1 MRAPVLTAPS
11 FIYKPCPFT
20 SRQRHMVTQA
30 PAQKAKLES
39 TGPVDDLV
47 YWLGLALVVVG
58 LLNVTPAIPG
68 WDELW
73 RSITGIAH
81 FKIRRFPSE
90 WLYPIVFFWM
100 MLIVALKHSMW
111 RSWAGKSASTR
122 RFGLFADF
130 SLVLAAA
137 AISLS
142 YLTELEAVCLVDV
155 VKGDRA
161 YLMQQALDADIEY
174 AEMLG
179 LPIPDTADDP
189 ACQSTTG
196 AWLPLILFASIIVFL
211 IWNIK
216 VWGLPLVLVSLA
228 IAAYTFATVMNW
240 YVNGA
245 EDQNKYLITIL
256 SSEEPRSL
264 TSGREFVRDA
274 LINNTAGLLGRFINV
289 LLLLVFPYII
299 LGALF
304 GRCAG
309 GQALIKLAFS
319 ATRNLRGG
327 PAHAA
332 VVSSAMFGTITG
344 GPVVNVL
351 STGVLT
357 IPMMLKR
364 GFSKVFAG
372 GVEAAASSGGS
383 IMPPIMGVAA
393 FIMSAMTGVPYRE
406 IIIAAI
412 IPALFYF
419 FCLFLSVIFQAR
431 KQNIQAV
438 GELTDDMRLTGEDRL
453 HLMQIFLPV
462 LLVLFLLL
470 TPKDAVGCSWISVL
484 LGTVVE
490 HNGDACSVV
499 SMPWIVELFQNAA
512 GDASAAG
519 WWAVALLLVL
529 MLLDK
534 EFRAKP
540 KKIFDGLAQAGV
552 TVSTLYL
559 MFLAVTVIDVC
570 LNFTGLAKFVAVD
583 VLGYLKTFDVSVSS
597 AGFQLF
603 ALFLTMLLAVL
614 LGMGMPAVPAYINV
628 ALLMGPMLIGLG
640 IATFT
645 AHMFVFYFAVASA
658 ITPPVALA
666 AFAASTITKADPMR
680 TGFSAVKSGI
690 VMFTIPFVFAMYPEL
705 LLIDKAV
712 LDPSTGL
719 FLAGYDGGTDL
730 AWLTL
735 LLARLAIALYLV
747 TSALSAYDQSALN
760 APNIGLRLII
770 AVLVMFKPVEVF
782 VPALI
787 AACALIAVHQMRH
800 RSTPQAA

>member
-1 MRAPVLTAPS
+1 MANTNPL
-11 FIYKPCPFT
+11 
-20 SRQRHMVTQA
+20 
-30 PAQKAKLES
+30 QKNSSIENK
-39 TGPVDDLV
+39 TFVDDLV
-47 YWLGLALVVVG
+47 YWLGLLLVVVG
-58 LLNVTPAIPG
+58 LMNVTPAIPG
-68 WDELW
+68 WDDLW
-73 RSITGIAH
+73 RSITGVDN
-81 FKIRRFPSE
+81 FKIRRFPTE
-90 WLYPIVFFWM
+90 WLYPIMFFWM

-111 RSWAGKSASTR
+111 RSWTNKTFLTR
-122 RFGLFADF
+122 RFGLFLDF
-130 SLVLAAA
+130 ALVLAAA
-137 AISLS
+137 IISLS
-142 YLTELEAVCLVDV
+142 YLTELEAVCLIDV
-155 VKGDRA
+155 IKGDRA
-161 YLMQQALDADIEY
+161 RLVAEALAADIEY

-179 LPIPDTADDP
+179 LPVPDSADDP
-189 ACQSTTG
+189 RCLNTTFG
-196 AWLPLILFASIIVFL
+196 WLPLILFGAISVFL
-211 IWNIK
+211 IYNIK
-216 VWGLPLVLVSLA
+216 VWGFPLVLVSML
-228 IAAYTFATVMNW
+228 IATYTFVTVLNW
-240 YVNGA
+240 YFNGA
-245 EDQNKYLITIL
+245 DGQNKYLITIL
-256 SSEEPRSL
+256 SSEEIRSL
-264 TSGREFVRDA
+264 SSGREFVRDA
-274 LINNTAGLLGRFINV
+274 LVNNNAGLLGRFLNV

-304 GRCAG
+304 GSCAG

-393 FIMSAMTGVPYRE
+393 FIMSSMTGVPYRQ

-412 IPALFYF
+412 IPAVFYF
-419 FCLFLSVIFQAR
+419 FCLFLSVVFQAR
-431 KQNIQAV
+431 KQNIEAV
-438 GELTDDMRLTGEDRL
+438 GELTDDMRLTGQDRL
-453 HLMQIFLPV
+453 HLLQIFGPV
-462 LLVLFLLL
+462 LLVLVLLL
-470 TPKDAVGCSWISVL
+470 TPKDGIGCGWFSVL
-484 LGTVVE
+484 LGAVVE
-490 HNGDACSVV
+490 VNGDTCKVISL
-499 SMPWIVELFQNAA
+499 PWIVQLFQNAA

-529 MLLDK
+529 MFLDK
-534 EFRAKP
+534 ELRAKP
-540 KKIFDGLAQAGV
+540 KKIFDGLSKAGI

-583 VLGYLKTFDVSVSS
+583 VLGYLKSFDMSVGS

-628 ALLMGPMLIGLG
+628 ALLMGPMLVGLG

-645 AHMFVFYFAVASA
+645 AHMFIFYFAVASA

-666 AFAASTITKADPMR
+666 AFAASTITKADPMK

-690 VMFTIPFVFAMYPEL
+690 VMFTLPFVFAIYPEL
-705 LLIDKAV
+705 LIIEKAV
-712 LDPSTGL
+712 LDPETGL
-719 FLAGYDGGTDL
+719 FLAGYDGTINVG
-730 AWLTL
+730 WLL
-735 LLARLAIALYLV
+735 FLFARIALALYLV
-747 TSALSAYDQSALN
+747 SSALSAYDQKALSAVE
-760 APNIGLRLII
+760 IIFRLAI
-770 AVLVMFKPVEVF
+770 AVLILFKPMEMYG
-782 VPALI
+782 PAILI
-787 AACALIAVHQMRH
+787 GIAVIVLHH
-800 RSTPQAA
+800 FRSKAEPKLGVT

>member
-1 MRAPVLTAPS
+1 MVKKNPLQVKTG
-11 FIYKPCPFT
+11 T
-20 SRQRHMVTQA
+20 QQRTGI
-30 PAQKAKLES
+30 ES
-39 TGPVDDLV
+39 LV
-47 YWLGLALVVVG
+47 YWLGLLLVFVG
-58 LLNVTPAIPG
+58 LLNVTPSIPG
-68 WDELW
+68 WDDLW
-73 RSITGIAH
+73 RSVTGIDH
-81 FKIRRFPSE
+81 FKIRRFPTE
-90 WLYPIVFFWM
+90 WLYPIIFFWM

-111 RSWAGKSASTR
+111 RSWTDKPTITR
-122 RFGLFADF
+122 GFGLFLDIA
-130 SLVLAAA
+130 LVVAAA
-137 AISLS
+137 IISLS
-142 YLTELEAVCLVDV
+142 YLTELEAVCLIDV

-161 YLMQQALDADIEY
+161 GLVAQALAADVEY
-174 AEMLG
+174 ANMLG
-179 LPIPDTADDP
+179 LPVPDSADDP

-196 AWLPLILFASIIVFL
+196 NFLPFILFGAIIVFL
-211 IWNIK
+211 MYNIK
-216 VWGLPLVLVSLA
+216 VWGFPLVLVSML
-228 IAAYTFATVMNW
+228 IATYTFATVMNW
-240 YVNGA
+240 YFNGA
-245 EDQNKYLITIL
+245 DGQNKYLITIL
-256 SSEEPRSL
+256 SSEEVRSL

-274 LINNTAGLLGRFINV
+274 LINNTAGLLGRFLNV

-419 FCLFLSVIFQAR
+419 FCLFLSVVFQAR

-438 GELTDDMRLTGEDRL
+438 GEVGDDMKLSGDDRL
-453 HLMQIFLPV
+453 HLLQIFAPV
-462 LLVLFLLL
+462 LLVLVLLL
-470 TPKDAVGCSWISVL
+470 TPKDAVGCSWLSSL
-484 LGTVVE
+484 LGGVFEV
-490 HNGDACSVV
+490 NGDTCKVI

-519 WWAVALLLVL
+519 WWAVALLLIL
-529 MLLDK
+529 MFLDR
-534 EFRAKP
+534 ELRAHP
-540 KKIFDGLAQAGV
+540 KKIFDGLAQAGI

-583 VLGYLKTFDVSVSS
+583 VLGYLKSFDMSVTS
-597 AGFQLF
+597 AGFQIF

-628 ALLMGPMLIGLG
+628 ALLMGPMLVGLG

-666 AFAASTITKADPMR
+666 AFAASTITKADPMK

-690 VMFTIPFVFAMYPEL
+690 VMFTIPFVFAFYPEL

-712 LDPSTGL
+712 IDPDTGV
-719 FLAGYDGGTDL
+719 FLAGYDGTINFPWL
-730 AWLTL
+730 AFLF
-735 LLARLAIALYLV
+735 ARLALALYLV
-747 TSALSAYDQSALN
+747 SSALSAYDHKALN
-760 APNIGLRLII
+760 GIEILFRLLI
-770 AVLVMFKPVEVF
+770 AVLILFKPAEIYG
-782 VPALI
+782 PAIVAGIVIVAFHLI
-787 AACALIAVHQMRH
+787 
-800 RSTPQAA
+800 RSRAETRVTA